1 MPLFTPLQLKV
12 HNEEMH
18 ETDEEKYL
26 GDQINKKAKHAS
38 TIAKSRAKGFG
49 IISDIIQILEV
60 IPDGKRRIKMG
71 LLL

>member
-38 TIAKSRAKGFG
+38 TIAKRKEKGFG
-49 IISDIIQILEV
+49 IISDIIQIQ
-60 IPDGKRRIKMG
+60 RRIKMG
-71 LLL
+71 LIL